1 MAEKR
6 RPLTPKEIK
15 LVKATAEGKNQT
27 EAGLIA
33 DDNRTPESARVWAN
47 QTLQKPTV
55 QEMLAK
61 AFADNGITIEAAT
74 KPIAD
79 GLKATRTVIV
89 RDKAASAE
97 ESDNSAFADEVPDH
111 AIRLKAAG
119 MAFNLMGVGKQTG
132 DVTINFIGHS
142 SEKRE
147 VYDL

>member
-15 LVKATAEGKNQT
+15 LVNGIASGKTKQAAAM
-27 EAGLIA
+27 EAYDA
-33 DDNRTPESARVWAN
+33 KTPETASVIASN
-47 QTLQKPTV
+47 TLKKINV
-55 QEMLAK
+55 QEALAQ
-61 AFADNGITIEAAT
+61 AFADHGITIEAAT

-79 GLKATRTVIV
+79 GLKAEKTQITGSG
-89 RDKAASAE
+89 DTASV
-97 ESDNSAFADEVPDH
+97 SNVPDH
-111 AIRLKAAG
+111 PVRLKAAG

-147 VYDL
+147 IYDL